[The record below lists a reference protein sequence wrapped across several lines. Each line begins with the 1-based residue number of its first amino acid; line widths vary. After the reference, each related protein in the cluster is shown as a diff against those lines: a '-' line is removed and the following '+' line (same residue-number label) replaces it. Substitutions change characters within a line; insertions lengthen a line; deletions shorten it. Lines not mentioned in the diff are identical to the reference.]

1 MQATA
6 HAPATLQQLRSSFQ
20 LLYKSPPQQLAFVP
34 GRVNLIGEHLDYN
47 GGPVLPM
54 TVSMGIYAAIAP
66 RNDNHLRLAS
76 EGFCGVFEWDLE
88 ALPPTPHGL
97 DWAAY
102 PAAMVHVLRQ
112 QGQPISGANV
122 FFLTTLPAGAGLSS
136 SAAIEVL
143 TGILLTMDSIP
154 RPQLAQWAQQAEN
167 QFVGVPCGI
176 MDQFAVAVG
185 HPGHALLLQSHS
197 LAHTHVPQTLTDAT
211 WVVMHSGATRE
222 LAHTVEYA
230 NRRAECEAALQHLQR
245 YHPIRQLAQAPADA
259 LALLSHNPTWMARAM
274 HVVAETAR
282 VHQTVEALQRN
293 DPETVGRLL
302 IESHVSLRDDYEVTG
317 EALDTLVEAALETEG
332 CLGARMTGAGFGGC
346 AVALV
351 RTAKLDVFLREV
363 EHRYTN
369 RLSLPFRA
377 WPVHTQFPSGY
388 LTL

>member
-1 MQATA
+1 MQAA
-6 HAPATLQQLRSSFQ
+6 SHAPETIQQLRSSFQ
-20 LLYKSPPQQLAFVP
+20 LLFKRVPEQLAFVP

-76 EGFCGVFEWDLE
+76 EGFCGVFEWDLD
-88 ALPPTPHGL
+88 ALPTSPQGL

-102 PAAMVHVLRQ
+102 PVAMAQVLRQ
-112 QGQPISGANV
+112 KGIPMSGADI

-143 TGILLTMDSIP
+143 TGILLTQDSIP

-185 HPGHALLLQSHS
+185 QPGHALLLQSDT
-197 LAHTHVPQTLTDAT
+197 LAHAHVPQTLTDAI

-222 LAHTVEYA
+222 LAHTSEYA

-245 YHPIRQLAQAPADA
+245 YHSITQLAQAPADA

-274 HVVAETAR
+274 HVVTETTR

-293 DPETVGRLL
+293 EPEIVGRLL
-302 IESHVSLRDDYEVTG
+302 IESHASLRDDYEVTG
-317 EALDTLVEAALETEG
+317 EALDSLVDAALETEG

-363 EHRYTN
+363 EKRYSN
-369 RLSLPFRA
+369 RLALPFRA
-377 WPVHTQFPSGY
+377 WPVQTQFPSGY
-388 LTL
+388 ISH